1 MMNSFA
7 TTVATPSKC
16 PGRDA
21 PSQRSLTPATET
33 MVEGASGQDGYI
45 SLTLGTK
52 TMSVPDSVQTTRSR
66 SSVLG

>member
-1 MMNSFA
+1 MVKSFA

-21 PSQRSLTPATET
+21 PSQPSLTPRTET
-33 MVEGASGQDGYI
+33 VVDGGSGHDGYI
-45 SLTLGTK
+45 SATLGTK
-52 TMSVPDSVQTTRSR
+52 TTSAPDSAQTSRSR